1 MCFSNGGGSGCVRK
15 HEGTLVMTCAG
26 CFYAAMTKYQQNN
39 LAKEGVVPAH
49 CFRVQVM
56 VSWPCEAEHSI
67 TVVGED
73 RRRQLFLGGQKAKR
87 LTGSDQITGTPLT
100 VSPSQSPSLPSATSQ
115 LGLPYYD
122 RRDTSALIT
131 LEPSFSDY
139 FWRHRHRLPQG
150 MLCWSCRCFFIQ
162 SREPLQYLRFNGSHT
177 GSSVQH
183 KMGQLSVSSYDNGYF
198 YKK

>member
-1 MCFSNGGGSGCVRK
+1 MLQWQNTSKTTWQRK
-15 HEGTLVMTCAG
+15 EL
-26 CFYAAMTKYQQNN
+26 
-39 LAKEGVVPAH
+39 
-49 CFRVQVM
+49 FRLT
-56 VSWPCEAEHSI
+56 VSEFRSWSLGHARLSTASSLWERI
-67 TVVGED
+67 GED
-73 RRRQLFLGGQKAKR
+73 SCSLEDRKKAKR

-100 VSPSQSPSLPSATSQ
+100 VSPSQSPSLPFATSQ

-122 RRDTSALIT
+122 RRGTSSLIT

-139 FWRHRHRLPQG
+139 FWRHHHRLPQG
-150 MLCWSCRCFFIQ
+150 VLCWSCRCFFIQ